1 MKYLKLILITGLLL
15 WTCSA
20 FANSSVTT
28 QSTVLFNES
37 MPTTNTTY
45 IQTTNPCDAPI
56 GDSLQYGACF
66 SMTGTFVT
74 STINYEWS
82 GDCIN
87 WTSPIEAA
95 SITSAGYYCSGVSP
109 FNTITSTT
117 VNLPYIR
124 FMLTTATATT
134 SDLYVKG
141 RFYKK

>member
-1 MKYLKLILITGLLL
+1 MKKLLFLVLLL
-15 WTCSA
+15 A
-20 FANSSVTT
+20 FAVPAHADDSN
-28 QSTVLFNES
+28 LS
-37 MPTTNTTY
+37 MLCTSLGMYNYNVGMSGTTY
-45 IQTTNPCDAPI
+45 TSSTATTVKI
-56 GDSLQYGACF
+56 GFNTLF
-66 SMTGTFVT
+66 WLFTGTTCGGSFAYQ
-74 STINYEWS
+74 IS